1 MKKIKQL
8 FSMALCLVMLLSL
21 VGCSSTAKESDADG
35 DTGSGSGKVYV
46 PEYQEIDDEIGDVLV
61 SGNMLYGTIW
71 SYDEET
77 MESSYQMARWDLNT
91 MEKEDIPYDMGR
103 GYVVRMSIAAD
114 GSLALLMNSYREES
128 GNYEYELVTLDENSA
143 VKSRIPMND
152 LISSYSTDPEWGV
165 YPQYMTIDQEGNIYL
180 YLSGSEDK
188 LVVTDSEGNR
198 LFDLSMDSWANGMTA
213 GKDGTVYVLV
223 HNYSENGGE
232 YCLQAVDTEKKA
244 WGESYTGIP
253 EGTGSTNL
261 AVEDETHVL
270 VSSGDVLY
278 RYDLTTQ
285 TAEQVLNWLDCDV
298 NSNYIRSFGVVNDG
312 RIVVLNYSYGSG
324 GGYELVMLSAVDA
337 SEVTEKT
344 VLTFGTLSLDYD
356 IREEIIKFNKT
367 NDSYRIEVKDYST
380 SSGSGYDY
388 QAGINAFNADLAA
401 GNVPD
406 LIDLSSSSLN
416 FSNYAGKGVFA
427 DLNTFLDNDSEISR
441 EDLMANPLKIYE
453 VDGKQYA
460 IPLTFGVF
468 TLVGRTSVLHGKTG
482 WTVQDVQEILAEQP
496 EGTMFMANCTRD
508 FMMYVMVAY
517 QLDHYIDWANGT
529 CSFDG
534 QEFIDVLN
542 FIGTFPSDDE
552 MEYEGV
558 YSQIQGGKVLVS
570 EMSVDSVGWFQ
581 AILAMFDNDD
591 VTCIGYPTAD
601 GSNGSLLI
609 ANTPLAISAS
619 SKNQEGAWEFI
630 RMLLSEEYQD
640 TLSWN
645 FPIRQSSLDKMLAA
659 TMTEEYAGNGFAWND
674 FEYETVP
681 ATQEQIDMLRELF
694 DIANGTS
701 MSTDTAITDII
712 SEEAAAFFSGQ
723 KTAEAVA
730 EIIQSRVSIYV
741 SENY

>member
-1 MKKIKQL
+1 
-8 FSMALCLVMLLSL
+8 
-21 VGCSSTAKESDADG
+21 
-35 DTGSGSGKVYV
+35 
-46 PEYQEIDDEIGDVLV
+46 
-61 SGNMLYGTIW
+61 
-71 SYDEET
+71 
-77 MESSYQMARWDLNT
+77 
-91 MEKEDIPYDMGR
+91 
-103 GYVVRMSIAAD
+103 
-114 GSLALLMNSYREES
+114 
-128 GNYEYELVTLDENSA
+128 
-143 VKSRIPMND
+143 
-152 LISSYSTDPEWGV
+152 
-165 YPQYMTIDQEGNIYL
+165 
-180 YLSGSEDK
+180 
-188 LVVTDSEGNR
+188 
-198 LFDLSMDSWANGMTA
+198 
-213 GKDGTVYVLV
+213 
-223 HNYSENGGE
+223 
-232 YCLQAVDTEKKA
+232 
-244 WGESYTGIP
+244 
-253 EGTGSTNL
+253 
-261 AVEDETHVL
+261 
-270 VSSGDVLY
+270 
-278 RYDLTTQ
+278 
-285 TAEQVLNWLDCDV
+285 
-298 NSNYIRSFGVVNDG
+298 
-312 RIVVLNYSYGSG
+312 
-324 GGYELVMLSAVDA
+324 
-337 SEVTEKT
+337 
-344 VLTFGTLSLDYD
+344 
-356 IREEIIKFNKT
+356 
-367 NDSYRIEVKDYST
+367 
-380 SSGSGYDY
+380 
-388 QAGINAFNADLAA
+388 
-401 GNVPD
+401 
-406 LIDLSSSSLN
+406 
-416 FSNYAGKGVFA
+416 
-427 DLNTFLDNDSEISR
+427 
-441 EDLMANPLKIYE
+441 
-453 VDGKQYA
+453 
-460 IPLTFGVF
+460 
-468 TLVGRTSVLHGKTG
+468 
-482 WTVQDVQEILAEQP
+482 
-496 EGTMFMANCTRD
+496 
-508 FMMYVMVAY
+508 MMYVMVAY